1 MKVQMKATKKN
12 YNYKQSKTVQ
22 QMIKLEQKM
31 IKGVETQLT
40 IEDSNRFTLTVAVRL
55 SVKKEIYDFY
65 KTKLANKPG
74 FLAQLQITSIFTR
87 TSLKGKNHYLRV
99 IYHREESSTL
109 PIDYI
114 RFYIDRCK
122 RRTYE
127 TLRYLLEE
135 EYKMQVPEQLN
146 IDL

>member
-1 MKVQMKATKKN
+1 MMTKKTTKKN

-40 IEDSNRFTLTVAVRL
+40 IEDSNRFTLTVAVSL

-65 KTKLANKPG
+65 KAKLANKPG

-87 TSLKGKNHYLRV
+87 TSLKRKNHYLRV
-99 IYHREESSTL
+99 IYRREESSTL

-122 RRTYE
+122 RRTHE

>member
-1 MKVQMKATKKN
+1 
-12 YNYKQSKTVQ
+12 
-22 QMIKLEQKM
+22 MIKLEQKM

-40 IEDSNRFTLTVAVRL
+40 IEDSNRFTLTVAVSL
-55 SVKKEIYDFY
+55 SVKKEIYDLY
-65 KTKLANKPG
+65 KAKLAHKPG
-74 FLAQLQITSIFTR
+74 FLAQLQITSIFAR

-99 IYHREESSTL
+99 IYRREESSTL

-122 RRTYE
+122 RRTHE

>member
-1 MKVQMKATKKN
+1 
-12 YNYKQSKTVQ
+12 
-22 QMIKLEQKM
+22 MIKLEQKM

-55 SVKKEIYDFY
+55 SVKKEIYDLY
-65 KTKLANKPG
+65 KTKLANKQG
-74 FLAQLQITSIFTR
+74 FLAQLQIASIFTR

-99 IYHREESSTL
+99 IYRREETSTL

-114 RFYIDRCK
+114 RFFVDRCK

-135 EYKMQVPEQLN
+135 EYKMQQQIPQQLN
-146 IDL
+146 MDL

>member
-1 MKVQMKATKKN
+1 
-12 YNYKQSKTVQ
+12 
-22 QMIKLEQKM
+22 MIKLEQKM

-65 KTKLANKPG
+65 KAKLANKPG
-74 FLAQLQITSIFTR
+74 FLAQLQITGIYTR

-99 IYHREESSTL
+99 VYRRDESSTL
-109 PIDYI
+109 PIEYI
-114 RFYIDRCK
+114 KFFVDRCK

-135 EYKMQVPEQLN
+135 EYKMQLPEQIHIEPLKP
-146 IDL
+146 

>member
-1 MKVQMKATKKN
+1 
-12 YNYKQSKTVQ
+12 
-22 QMIKLEQKM
+22 MIKLEQKM

-40 IEDSNRFTLTVAVRL
+40 IEDSNRFTLTVAVSL
-55 SVKKEIYDFY
+55 SVKKEIYDLY
-65 KTKLANKPG
+65 KTKLAYKPS

-99 IYHREESSTL
+99 IYRREKTSTL

-114 RFYIDRCK
+114 RFFVDRCK

-135 EYKMQVPEQLN
+135 EYKMQQQMKMPEQLN
-146 IDL
+146 MDL

>member
-1 MKVQMKATKKN
+1 
-12 YNYKQSKTVQ
+12 
-22 QMIKLEQKM
+22 MIKLEQKM

-40 IEDSNRFTLTVAVRL
+40 IEDSNRFTLTVAVSL
-55 SVKKEIYDFY
+55 SVKKEIYDLY
-65 KTKLANKPG
+65 KTKLAYKPG
-74 FLAQLQITSIFTR
+74 FLAQLQITSIFIR

-99 IYHREESSTL
+99 VYRREETSTL

-114 RFYIDRCK
+114 RFFVDRCK

-135 EYKMQVPEQLN
+135 EYKMQQQMKMPEQLN
-146 IDL
+146 MDL

>member
-1 MKVQMKATKKN
+1 
-12 YNYKQSKTVQ
+12 
-22 QMIKLEQKM
+22 MIKLEQKM

-40 IEDSNRFTLTVAVRL
+40 IEDSNRFTLTVAVSL

-65 KTKLANKPG
+65 KAKLAHKPG
-74 FLAQLQITSIFTR
+74 FLAQLQISGIFTR
-87 TSLKGKNHYLRV
+87 TSLKGKNHYLKV
-99 IYHREESSTL
+99 IYRKEEPSTI

-114 RFYIDRCK
+114 KFYVDRCK